1 MAVILADG
9 KTVWVSRYELDVPP
23 LLPYQSEEDGKFSTG
38 LLFENGDEYV
48 QTAEDRYPRK

>member
-23 LLPYQSEEDGKFSTG
+23 LRPYQSEEDGKFSTG